1 MCGHHRG
8 HGFGQHRFAR
18 RGFPDREQLVDRLRS
33 YQEHLDREQQKIKEL
48 LERLA
53 DPQEQTQQV

>member
-1 MCGHHRG
+1 MCGHHHRG
-8 HGFGQHRFAR
+8 HRFGR
-18 RGFPDREQLVDRLRS
+18 RGGFPDREQLVDRLRS

-53 DPQEQTQQV
+53 DPQEQPQEV

>member
-8 HGFGQHRFAR
+8 FGHHRFGR

-33 YQEHLDREQQKIKEL
+33 YQEHLEHEQQKVKEL

-53 DPQEQTQQV
+53 DAQEQPQQV